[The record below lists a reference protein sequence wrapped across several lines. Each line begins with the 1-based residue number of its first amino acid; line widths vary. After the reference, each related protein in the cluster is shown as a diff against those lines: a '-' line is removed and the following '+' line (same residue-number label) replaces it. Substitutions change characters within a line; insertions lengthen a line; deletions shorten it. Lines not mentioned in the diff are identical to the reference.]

1 MTSAVRLCVAS
12 DGSDWADL
20 ILRAS
25 CTTCVMELHVSPGA
39 GEAKPAFFSGASLVT
54 REQGP
59 EMGPFL
65 LARDGQEDE
74 RLCGNSIV

>member
-20 ILRAS
+20 ILQAS
-25 CTTCVMELHVSPGA
+25 CTTCVMELHVSPRSWGSQA
-39 GEAKPAFFSGASLVT
+39 SLFSGASLVT